1 MFPITDK
8 EDDKMALTA
17 QVKEREPGVY
27 VFSPSGSL
35 DTNTYRI
42 LEARVEDALPQSP
55 STVVFDMADLDYI
68 SSMGLRVIL
77 KTQKNMKQ
85 QGGDVLLINMKPQI
99 EKVFEIVNALPSFTI
114 FKDTEEMDSYL
125 DKMQK
130 KALED

>member
-1 MFPITDK
+1 
-8 EDDKMALTA
+8 MALTA
-17 QVKEREPGVY
+17 QMKEREPGVY
-27 VFSPSGSL
+27 VFTPSGSL
-35 DTNTYRI
+35 DTNTYQI
-42 LEARVEDALPQSP
+42 LEARVDDALRQSP

-77 KTQKNMKQ
+77 KAQKHMKQ
-85 QGGDVLLINMKPQI
+85 QDGNVLLINMKPQI

>member
-1 MFPITDK
+1 
-8 EDDKMALTA
+8 MALTA
-17 QVKEREPGVY
+17 QMKEREPGVI

-35 DTNTYRI
+35 DTNTYQI
-42 LEARVEDALPQSP
+42 LEARVDDALRQSP
-55 STVVFDMADLDYI
+55 STVVFDMADLEYI

-77 KTQKNMKQ
+77 KAQKNMKQ
-85 QGGDVLLINMKPQI
+85 LGGSVLLLNMQPQI

-130 KALED
+130 KALEE